1 MHLKDDSKTSTRA
14 VRQRTH
20 LLSELCS
27 TRFNCGKRFTV
38 VVMVSTFVVTISK
51 FIVMLFPH
59 FVMVSTFVVMVP
71 NMQRLSW
78 FPLTRWKSCAFR
90 LPKRIQA

>member
-1 MHLKDDSKTSTRA
+1 MFSSMVSML
-14 VRQRTH
+14 
-20 LLSELCS
+20 
-27 TRFNCGKRFTV
+27 TV
-38 VVMVSTFVVTISK
+38 TVSSYVVMVSTFVVTVSK
-51 FIVMLFPH
+51 FIVMLSSRVVTISTYV
-59 FVMVSTFVVMVP
+59 VMVS